1 MGKTSASI
9 KLIQIL
15 SSRGDYISTNELADL
30 LETNPRNI
38 KEYIKEIEEC
48 GYVVESLKGVY
59 GGYRLNR
66 SSTMPSIKLTHDEK
80 QILIEGREFLLKKN
94 DFMKNEEFGLAIGKV
109 LSDLSVVDGITPVTM
124 IDRFPLAMDKSELQK
139 RYGILNEAVEN
150 LLKVDIS
157 YRGAKGNI
165 KNHIIHPYKLFV
177 YNGSWFVLAFNETVN
192 DMGYFKFNR
201 IDDLFVTRNHFT
213 IMKTYNERDYLDDFS
228 MKKNGDF
235 YHVELEISNMNS
247 VISERIYGKNQEI
260 EEIDNKHIIFKCD
273 MQNKDMILSFVLSLG
288 TNCKVLSPDW
298 LKDNIRDSLWKMM
311 EYYEER

>member
-15 SSRGDYISTNELADL
+15 SSRSDFISSSDLADL

-38 KEYIKEIEEC
+38 KEYVKEIEEC

-66 SSTMPSIKLTHDEK
+66 SSTMPSIKLTYEEK
-80 QILIEGREFLLKKN
+80 QALIEGREFLLKKN

-109 LSDLSVVDGITPVTM
+109 LSDLSAANSITPITM
-124 IDRFPLAMDKSELQK
+124 IDRFPLSMDKTELQK
-139 RYGILNEAVEN
+139 RYGLLNEAIEN

-213 IMKTYNERDYLDDFS
+213 IMKTYNEKDYLDDFS

-247 VISERIYGKNQEI
+247 VMSERVYGKNQVI

-298 LKDNIRDSLWKMM
+298 LRDNVKDTVWKMM
-311 EYYEER
+311 EYYEE